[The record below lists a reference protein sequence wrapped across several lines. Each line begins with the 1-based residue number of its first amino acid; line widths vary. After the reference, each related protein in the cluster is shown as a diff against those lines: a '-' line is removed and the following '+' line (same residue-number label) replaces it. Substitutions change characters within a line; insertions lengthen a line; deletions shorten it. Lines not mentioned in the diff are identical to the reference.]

1 MAEKK
6 DESRKYKI
14 WLSVLGI
21 TLLAGLFTAY
31 KLITEGLG
39 VLGGNDIVI
48 WPLPIATYIFFA
60 LTSTGLT
67 FVASM
72 PLVFGMKQFDLIAK
86 RAVFLGIAT
95 LLAAFAALSMD
106 LGSITNLVYFLTS
119 PNFSSPMWW
128 MGAIYTLELIMLA
141 VKFWRMHVD
150 DWHSKTSKII
160 GGVAFISAIAATSTL
175 GMVFG
180 NISARPTYFG
190 MFAPVYFLAT
200 AFLSGLALIILF
212 SLAYNQLVKVGAPDQ
227 EVLLYNTL
235 GKIMAL
241 SSGIVLV
248 LFLIRTIAGMANNG
262 SEFLAFDHFVGSFT
276 YNIVLW
282 LGLFLPLLLMILPKV
297 RATITG
303 KVIASMLIL
312 FGLFLERMS
321 YVLIGQLKP
330 LGVRSSGIP
339 GLINHSSSIWE
350 WVVVAS
356 SLAFLLLA
364 YTLGEKYL
372 ELGTTDKSA

>member
-1 MAEKK
+1 MAEKNVV
-6 DESRKYKI
+6 SRKYLI
-14 WLSVLGI
+14 WLSTLSIGLLG
-21 TLLAGLFTAY
+21 GLFTAY

-72 PLVFGMKQFDLIAK
+72 PLVFGMKQFETIAK

-106 LGSITNLVYFLTS
+106 LGSISNIVYFLIS

-128 MGAIYTLELIMLA
+128 MGAIYTIELIMLM
-141 VKFWRMHVD
+141 VKFWRMQVG
-150 DWHSKTSKII
+150 DWHSQGSKII
-160 GGVAFISAIAATSTL
+160 GGIAFISAIAATSTL

-180 NISARPTYFG
+180 NISARPTYNG
-190 MFAPVYFLAT
+190 MFAPVYFLVT

-212 SLAYNQLVKVGAPDQ
+212 SISYYQISKTQSPDE
-227 EVLLYNTL
+227 EVTSYDNL
-235 GKIMAL
+235 GKIMAFIT
-241 SSGIVLV
+241 GIVLV
-248 LFLIRTIAGMANNG
+248 LFLIRTIVGLANND
-262 SEFLAFDHFVGSFT
+262 SEFLAFDLFVGSSSF
-276 YNIVLW
+276 NFVLW
-282 LGLFLPLLLMILPKV
+282 FGLLLPLLLMILPKV
-297 RATITG
+297 RATTTG
-303 KVIASMLIL
+303 KLIAAVLIL
-312 FGLFLERMS
+312 SGLFIERMS

-339 GLINHSSSIWE
+339 GLVTHSNTIWE
-350 WVVVAS
+350 WLVVAS

-364 YTLGEKYL
+364 FTFGEKYL
-372 ELGTTDKSA
+372 KLGAAD